1 MSGGLALVSFAALLV
16 LERRRPLRR
25 PTRPKARR
33 DLRNL
38 AVAALSAATIRT
50 CEAPLVKPLA
60 GLVHRRRWGLLT
72 RLSLPAWLEVGL
84 GVVLLDYTLWV
95 WHVLTHRAPPLWRL
109 HQVHHADL
117 DMDAS
122 TALRFH
128 FLEMLAS
135 VPWRAGQVLL
145 VGAAPLTLS
154 VWQTLTLV
162 AILFH
167 HSNVRL
173 PLELERRLAPLIMTP
188 RLHGIHHSVRPE
200 ERDSN
205 WGTIFTWPDRLHGT
219 ALADLER
226 PVTIGVESP
235 RAPERLTF
243 GQLLALP
250 LSGNGSHPY
259 PQGSP
264 SGVA

>member
-50 CEAPLVKPLA
+50 CEAPLVQPLA
-60 GLVHRRRWGLLT
+60 GLVHRRRWGLLP

-84 GVVLLDYTLWV
+84 GVVLLDYTLWM

-109 HQVHHADL
+109 HRVHHADL
-117 DMDAS
+117 DMDAT

-173 PLELERRLAPLIMTP
+173 PLGLERRLAPLIMTP
-188 RLHGIHHSVRPE
+188 RLHGLHHSARPE

-219 ALADLER
+219 ALVDLER

-250 LSGNGSHPY
+250 LSGNGSHPS
-259 PQGSP
+259 PHGSP
-264 SGVA
+264 SGMA